1 MHKCINVR
9 PTLGISAGFRNNLV
23 MAGIGSFAFSAL
35 APQPLLAAPTLTL
48 KGSFNGS
55 NGAAPYA
62 PLTPAGNGKFYGTT
76 VAGGANGEGAI
87 FEFDPSG
94 SGSISLKASFSPWPE
109 FANGAKPQA
118 ALIPSGNGIT
128 FYGTAEVGGP
138 LYGGAGTIFEFDPSG
153 SGSFTTKVSFD
164 GTNGDRPQAPLTP
177 AGNGKFY
184 GTTARFAV
192 GCGKIYEFDPT
203 GSGSA
208 TLKAE
213 LNGANGCYPSSA
225 LTPSGNGTTFYGTAS
240 GGGVNGNGT
249 IFEFD
254 PTGSGSITRYVAFN
268 GNKSNGSPNL
278 AELTPSGNGIS
289 FYGTAQ
295 YGGAYD
301 KGTIFEFDPRG
312 SGSINLKYSF
322 DGTAGS
328 FPTAALTPAGNGK
341 FYGAAEQGGANNFGT
356 IFEFDPSNGAVT
368 LMASFGYSIYDSG
381 NGRWPHAALIPSG
394 NGHSFYGT
402 TRVGGATGAGA
413 IFEFDP
419 GTNSAPAPAP
429 LPLLGAG
436 AAFGW
441 SRRLRRR
448 IQPVRPVFPIGR

>member
-1 MHKCINVR
+1 MHICIIPR
-9 PTLGISAGFRNNLV
+9 PSLGISAGFRNNLV
-23 MAGIGSFAFSAL
+23 MAGLGSLAFAAL

-48 KGSFNGS
+48 KASFNRS

-76 VAGGANGEGAI
+76 VEGGANNSGTI

-94 SGSISLKASFSPWPE
+94 SGSISLKASFSTVATGDFSTE
-109 FANGAKPQA
+109 
-118 ALIPSGNGIT
+118 ALIPSGNGTT
-128 FYGTAEVGGP
+128 FYGTAQYGGP
-138 LYGGAGTIFEFDPSG
+138 IFNGGTIFEFDPSG
-153 SGSFTTKVSFD
+153 SGSITTKVFFD
-164 GTNGDRPQAPLTP
+164 FGNGGVGPQAPLTP

-184 GTTARFAV
+184 GTTSRH
-192 GCGKIYEFDPT
+192 GLGYGKIYEFDPT
-203 GSGSA
+203 GSGST
-208 TLKAE
+208 TLKADFGYAG
-213 LNGANGCYPSSA
+213 LANGCDPRSA
-225 LTPSGNGTTFYGTAS
+225 LIPSGNGTTFYGTAI
-240 GGGVNGNGT
+240 GCGLNGNGT

-254 PTGSGSITRYVAFN
+254 PTGSGSITRSVSFN
-268 GNKSNGSPNL
+268 RSNGAHSW
-278 AELTPSGNGIS
+278 AELTPSGNGIT

-295 YGGAYD
+295 YGGAYE
-301 KGTIFEFDPRG
+301 KGTIFEFDPRV

-402 TRVGGATGAGA
+402 TRVGGATNTGA

>member
-1 MHKCINVR
+1 
-9 PTLGISAGFRNNLV
+9 
-23 MAGIGSFAFSAL
+23 MAGIGSLAFAAL

-55 NGAAPYA
+55 NGSAPYA

-76 VAGGANGEGAI
+76 VGGGANASGAI

-94 SGSISLKASFSPWPE
+94 SGSISLKASFSPE
-109 FANGAKPQA
+109 FTNGGQPQA
-118 ALIPSGNGIT
+118 ALIPSGNGTT
-128 FYGTAEVGGP
+128 FYGTAQLGGS
-138 LYGGAGTIFEFDPSG
+138 LNAGTIFEFDPSG
-153 SGSFTTKVSFD
+153 SGSITTKVFFD
-164 GTNGDRPQAPLTP
+164 DVNGIQPQAPLTP

-184 GTTARFAV
+184 GTTAKYNV
-192 GCGKIYEFDPT
+192 GFGKIFEFDPT

-208 TLKAE
+208 TLKADFN
-213 LNGANGCYPSSA
+213 LANGSQPNSA
-225 LTPSGNGTTFYGTAS
+225 LIPSGNGTTFYGTAS
-240 GGGVNGNGT
+240 GGGVNDNGT

-254 PTGSGSITRYVAFN
+254 PTGSGSITRYVAFD
-268 GNKSNGSPNL
+268 GNKSKGSSIL
-278 AELTPSGNGIS
+278 AELTPSGNGIT

-312 SGSINLKYSF
+312 SGSINLMYSF
-322 DGTAGS
+322 DGTTGS

-341 FYGAAEQGGANNFGT
+341 FYGAAERGGANDFGA
-356 IFEFDPSNGAVT
+356 IFEFDPTNGAVA
-368 LMASFGYSIYDSG
+368 LMASFGYSYNDTG
-381 NGRWPHAALIPSG
+381 NGVWPHAALIPSG

-402 TRVGGATGAGA
+402 TRVGGATNTGA

-448 IQPVRPVFPIGR
+448 IQPVRPSFPIGR